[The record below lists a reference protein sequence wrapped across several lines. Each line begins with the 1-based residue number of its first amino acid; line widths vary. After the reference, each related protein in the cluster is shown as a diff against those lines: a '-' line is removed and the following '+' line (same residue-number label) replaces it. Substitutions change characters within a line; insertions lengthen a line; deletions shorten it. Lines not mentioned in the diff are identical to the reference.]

1 MSRIFVNG
9 DSITYG
15 YWDEHSGG
23 WASRLK
29 IDVMQSRDYAHEV
42 VNFALGNQTLDKII
56 ARFPSQLQ
64 PYGISLSLGVL
75 MVGASDSVVRKGQ
88 ERSQNPIDDFKRQL
102 PQLDRVLTESRV
114 TPIFVGLFPV
124 DEVRSNLSISGDRFT
139 TEVGL
144 EYDLAIRDFAESLD
158 APYVDLAAVWNS
170 PDELLSFD
178 GVHPSTKGHEIIA
191 AEVAAAVHQRLASP
205 LLSYTRALL

>member
-1 MSRIFVNG
+1 
-9 DSITYG
+9 
-15 YWDEHSGG
+15 
-23 WASRLK
+23 
-29 IDVMQSRDYAHEV
+29 
-42 VNFALGNQTLDKII
+42 
-56 ARFPSQLQ
+56 
-64 PYGISLSLGVL
+64 